1 LTSEARF
8 SIPGRGPN
16 YLGVVRI
23 FEYFRRYKD
32 LLTSQNVL
40 SDYELLALFK
50 GGDRGAYE
58 DIYRRYWAV
67 LFAHARRMVQNDEDA
82 KDLVQDV
89 FSVFWID
96 GPTLELQTTLSAY
109 LYSIC
114 RYKVFNLIDRKKVRS
129 DYLSSLEDFIKRH
142 EYSGEYLV
150 REKQMEELI
159 EREISALPPKMREV
173 FELSRKANLNYRQ
186 IAEKL
191 NISDNTV
198 KKQMSN
204 ALKILRS
211 RLGVIFDLFF
221 Y

>member
-1 LTSEARF
+1 MK
-8 SIPGRGPN
+8 
-16 YLGVVRI
+16 YLGI
-23 FEYFRRYKD
+23 FFNFNYFRLYKD
-32 LLTSQNVL
+32 DLISQNVL

-50 GGDRGAYE
+50 EGQRSAYE
-58 DIYRRYWAV
+58 EIYRRYWA
-67 LFAHARRMVQNDEDA
+67 LLYNHARKMVQSDEDA

-89 FSVFWID
+89 FSVFWLD

-109 LYSIC
+109 LYSLV

-129 DYLSSLEDFIKRH
+129 DYLSSLEDFIKKN
-142 EYSGEYLV
+142 EYSGEYRV

-159 EREISALPPKMREV
+159 EKEVAALPPKMREV

-221 Y
+221 

>member
-1 LTSEARF
+1 L
-8 SIPGRGPN
+8 I
-16 YLGVVRI
+16 
-23 FEYFRRYKD
+23 
-32 LLTSQNVL
+32 SQDVI
-40 SDYELLALFK
+40 SDYELLAQFK
-50 GGDRGAYE
+50 EGQRSAYE
-58 DIYRRYWAV
+58 EIYHRYWAV
-67 LFAHARRMVQNDEDA
+67 LFRHARKMVQNDEDA

-89 FSVFWID
+89 FSVFWLD

-109 LYSIC
+109 LYSLV

-129 DYLSSLEDFIKRH
+129 NYLSSLEEFIKKN
-142 EYSGEYLV
+142 EYSGEYRV

-159 EREISALPPKMREV
+159 EKEIAALPPKMREV
-173 FELSRKANLNYRQ
+173 FELSRRANMSYRD

-191 NISDNTV
+191 SISDNTV

>member
-1 LTSEARF
+1 L
-8 SIPGRGPN
+8 I
-16 YLGVVRI
+16 
-23 FEYFRRYKD
+23 
-32 LLTSQNVL
+32 SQEVL

-50 GGDRGAYE
+50 EGQRSAYE
-58 DIYRRYWAV
+58 EIYHRYWAV
-67 LFAHARRMVQNDEDA
+67 LFHHARKMVQSDEDA

-89 FSVFWID
+89 FSVFWLD

-109 LYSIC
+109 LYSLV
-114 RYKVFNLIDRKKVRS
+114 RYKVFNLIDHKKVRS
-129 DYLSSLEDFIKRH
+129 NYLSSLEDFIKKN
-142 EYSGEYLV
+142 EYSGEYRV

-159 EREISALPPKMREV
+159 EKEIAALPPKMRQV
-173 FELSRKANLNYRQ
+173 FELSRKANLNYRE
-186 IAEKL
+186 IAQKL

>member
-1 LTSEARF
+1 ML
-8 SIPGRGPN
+8 
-16 YLGVVRI
+16 
-23 FEYFRRYKD
+23 
-32 LLTSQNVL
+32 Q
-40 SDYELLALFK
+40 SD
-50 GGDRGAYE
+50 D
-58 DIYRRYWAV
+58 
-67 LFAHARRMVQNDEDA
+67 DA

-89 FSVFWID
+89 FSVFWLD
-96 GPTLELQTTLSAY
+96 GPTLELRTTLDAY
-109 LYSIC
+109 LYTIM
-114 RYKVFNLIDRKKVRS
+114 RYKIFNLIDRKRVRS
-129 DYLSSLEDFIKRH
+129 NYLSSLEDFIRKN
-142 EYSGEYLV
+142 EYSGEYRV

-159 EREISALPPKMREV
+159 EKEIATLPPRMREV
-173 FELSRKANLNYRQ
+173 FELSRKANMNYRE

>member
-1 LTSEARF
+1 VTS
-8 SIPGRGPN
+8 
-16 YLGVVRI
+16 
-23 FEYFRRYKD
+23 
-32 LLTSQNVL
+32 TNVL

-50 GGDRGAYE
+50 EGERSAYE
-58 DIYRRYWAV
+58 EIYHRYWAV
-67 LFAHARRMVQNDEDA
+67 LFSHARRMLQSDEDA

-96 GPTLELQTTLSAY
+96 GPTLELQSTLSGY
-109 LYSIC
+109 LYSIM
-114 RYKVFNLIDRKKVRS
+114 RYKVFNLIDRKKTS
-129 DYLSSLEDFIKRH
+129 SNYLSSLEDFIKKH
-142 EYSGEYLV
+142 EYSGEYRV

-159 EREISALPPKMREV
+159 EKEIANLPPKMREV
-173 FELSRKANLNYRQ
+173 FELSRKANLNYRE
-186 IAEKL
+186 IAERL

-221 Y
+221 W

>member
-1 LTSEARF
+1 VTS
-8 SIPGRGPN
+8 PN
-16 YLGVVRI
+16 I
-23 FEYFRRYKD
+23 
-32 LLTSQNVL
+32 L
-40 SDYELLALFK
+40 SDYELLAQFK
-50 GGDRGAYE
+50 AGERSAYE
-58 DIYRRYWAV
+58 DIYHRYWAV
-67 LFAHARRMVQNDEDA
+67 LFSHARKMLQSDEDA

-89 FSVFWID
+89 FSVFWLD

-109 LYSIC
+109 LFAIM
-114 RYKVFNLIDRKKVRS
+114 RYKVFNLVDRKKVRS
-129 DYLSSLEDFIKRH
+129 NYLSSLEEFIKKN
-142 EYSGEYLV
+142 EYSGEYRV

-159 EREISALPPKMREV
+159 QKEVAALPPKMREV
-173 FELSRKANLNYRQ
+173 FELSRKANLNYRE

-221 Y
+221 